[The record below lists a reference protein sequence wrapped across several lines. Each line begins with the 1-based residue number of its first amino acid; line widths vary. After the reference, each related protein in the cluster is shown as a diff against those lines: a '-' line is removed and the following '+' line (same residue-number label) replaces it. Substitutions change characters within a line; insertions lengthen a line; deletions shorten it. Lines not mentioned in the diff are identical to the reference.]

1 MAERD
6 RPNVVNEGQGLDIER
21 IKRRQDMLDQ
31 RLDNIDSVITAVV
44 ERVMSQ
50 PIALNITCPN
60 CGRNIEISIIGSYKP
75 TR

>member
-1 MAERD
+1 LAERD